1 MKVSTA
7 KTTGKAYGK
16 QANGSG
22 THSPTQRGSR
32 VFWALGVIMLAL
44 LTAAAAIGV
53 RYAGDLASLRRIA
66 FHRTVS
72 HGGQWIPASRTSPTF
87 IHALIATEDATFY
100 TNWGVSF
107 EGTLRALWVDLRT
120 GQFTQGGS
128 TLTQQ
133 LIRDLLLTPR
143 KTLTRKF
150 TGSVLSLYTTALY
163 PKQEILTMFINEV
176 YLGDGAYGI
185 QSAAERYFGL
195 PASRLNLAEGSLLA
209 GLPQAPSAFD
219 PLAHFSLAKARQRE
233 VLSRMVAT
241 GMISPRQALAAYHA
255 PLPLR

>member
-1 MKVSTA
+1 MQVSTA
-7 KTTGKAYGK
+7 KSPRKA
-16 QANGSG
+16 QRELIDGSRNR
-22 THSPTQRGSR
+22 SSILLRR
-32 VFWALGVIMLAL
+32 VFWLLGVI
-44 LTAAAAIGV
+44 AAVFLSAAGAVGV
-53 RYAGDLASLRRIA
+53 RYASDLGSLRRIA
-66 FHRTVS
+66 FQRTVS
-72 HGGQWIPASRTSPTF
+72 HGGRWIPASRTARPF
-87 IHALIATEDATFY
+87 IRALIATEDATFY

-150 TGSVLSLYTTALY
+150 TGSVLSLYATAWY
-163 PKQEILTMFINEV
+163 PKQEILSMFINEV

-185 QSAAERYFGL
+185 QAASERYFGL

-219 PLAHFSLAKARQRE
+219 PLVHLSSAKARQRE
-233 VLSRMVAT
+233 VLSRMVTT
-241 GMISPRQALAAYHA
+241 GMISPRQALAAYRA